1 MNPNDRL
8 QLSKMIKE
16 YNSEE
21 TTDKIRHLRHSENI
35 RVDVGVIQR
44 LKLQYPRIYKSNI
57 KQFKLMATNRAS
69 FLFNNYTNLFNR
81 IIKGELDL
89 NILWQFL
96 EVLKQIE
103 DGTIDQHDGS
113 YKIGMLLKRLYIDSA
128 LQREKKDQEKTPNK
142 KNEYKKPMCTMS
154 WNEFKKMNEE

>member
-1 MNPNDRL
+1 MDPKNRL

-16 YNSEE
+16 YKSEE
-21 TTDKIRHLRHSENI
+21 TTDKIRELRHSGYI
-35 RVDVGVIQR
+35 RTDVGVIQR
-44 LKLQYPRIYKSNI
+44 LKQRYPRIYKSDI
-57 KQFKLMATNRAS
+57 SKFKQIAINRAN

-96 EVLKQIE
+96 EVLEQIE

-113 YKIGMLLKRLYIDSA
+113 YQVGLLLKRMYIDSA
-128 LQREKKDQEKTPNK
+128 LQREEKEKQKKSNK
-142 KNEYKKPMCTMS
+142 KSKYKKS
-154 WNEFKKMNEE
+154 VRSINWNEFKKMNEV